1 MIDTLP
7 PEQRPRHRK
16 LTVENIIWAAV
27 LDQRGLPA
35 SLIAHLFHIG
45 ENQMRALIQQTRPLL
60 QQHGHH
66 SEPLPVRLI
75 DPSELA
81 RYVMHAA
88 STTS

>member
-16 LTVENIIWAAV
+16 MAVENIVWAAI

-60 QQHGHH
+60 QQHGLH

-88 STTS
+88 STTG

>member
-1 MIDTLP
+1 LIDKLAP
-7 PEQRPRHRK
+7 GQRPQHRK
-16 LTVENIIWAAV
+16 LAVENIIWASV

-35 SLIAHLFHIG
+35 SLIAHLFRIG

-66 SEPLPVRLI
+66 SDPLPVRLI

-81 RYVMHAA
+81 RYVMH
-88 STTS
+88 TTTTDD